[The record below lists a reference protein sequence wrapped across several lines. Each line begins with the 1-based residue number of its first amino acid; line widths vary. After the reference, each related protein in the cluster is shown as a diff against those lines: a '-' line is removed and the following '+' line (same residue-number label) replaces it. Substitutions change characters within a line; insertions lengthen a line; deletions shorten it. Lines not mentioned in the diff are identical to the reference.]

1 MSFLKNSADRLLT
14 SFAACGI
21 AYGGYCLLAPPDA
34 NKPPIRAHIGADQ
47 YVAILAGED
56 GAAGL
61 ADFDVSRLCVAV
73 DARSQADWDAWAAAT
88 PRPVAGAARRTH
100 AFVLPAGAFAERVGG
115 EPAERAL
122 QEEAGG
128 GWTPA
133 RAAEAKA
140 AGKEVR
146 ALVFRRVRVLGRDDV
161 RQAAATWEHVFGT
174 VLPEAARRGGE
185 AAAAAAD
192 SGGGRGNGL
201 LWSADAAQNERF
213 VTALQ
218 VQRPLIEKEVL
229 AAGGAAASSAVG
241 VRAYF
246 AQPTP
251 AMARQALRDML
262 QLGAD
267 FGGGGGEPGAPDRHI
282 VANVDLAE
290 KHMDWAMLPFAWE
303 GDEPEA
309 ASSE

>member
-1 MSFLKNSADRLLT
+1 MSFLKNSGDRLLT

-21 AYGGYCLLAPPDA
+21 AYGGYCLLAPDA
-34 NKPPIRAHIGADQ
+34 NKTPIRAHIGADQ

-61 ADFDVSRLCVAV
+61 SDFDVSRLCVAV

-88 PRPVAGAARRTH
+88 PRPVAGAAARRTH
-100 AFVLPAGAFAERVGG
+100 AFVLPAGAFAARVGG

-122 QEEAGG
+122 QEAGD

-146 ALVFRRVRVLGRDDV
+146 ALVFRRVRHLGRDDV

-185 AAAAAAD
+185 AAAAAAAD
-192 SGGGRGNGL
+192 SGGGRDNGL

-229 AAGGAAASSAVG
+229 AAGGASSAVG
-241 VRAYF
+241 VQAYF
-246 AQPTP
+246 ARPTP

-267 FGGGGGEPGAPDRHI
+267 FGSGGGEAGAPDRHI

-290 KHMDWAMLPFAWE
+290 KHMDWALLPFAWE